1 MGVSASA
8 VTTAQSPTTVGNV
21 TSTTVNGLTAG
32 SSYTFTVI
40 AVNAVGS
47 SPESSPSNSV
57 VPTTLNPAGAP
68 TGVTAAAKSSG
79 ALLKWTAPTNDGGS
93 TITSYRITP
102 IVGGIAQPP
111 LTTANAATEATLTGL
126 TNGTAYTFK
135 VAAITGA
142 GPGAES
148 EASNSVTPYDTVFD
162 LATPG
167 TVDSGDGGS
176 VELGVKFRS
185 TEAGTINGIRFYKAA
200 TNTGTHIGSLWTI
213 GGQLLAEA
221 TFTNETA
228 SGWQQVTFANPV
240 EIQPNTTYVAGYLA
254 PSGHYSVNGPNLSAG
269 IVNGP
274 LTAEA
279 SSSELSGT
287 EGNGLYAYGSTV
299 TFPTHD
305 YNASNYWVD
314 VLFAPEPPATIPGAP
329 GTPTATAGLGSATVK
344 WTAPTTGS
352 KPTSYT
358 VVPYVAGVAQTT
370 KTVTGNPP
378 ATETTV
384 SGLKAGTSYTFKV
397 KAANAAGTGP
407 ESAASNAVTPTGATL
422 PGEPTAVTAAARNAS
437 ALVSWKAPASDGG
450 GTITNYKVTPYL
462 SGIPLT
468 TTTVGNVTQ
477 ATISSLTNGQS
488 YTFKVAAVNAV
499 GTGASSAA
507 SNAVIPRVTL
517 FEQST
522 PGTVNVADSASVVL
536 GMKFQSSSAGKIRG
550 IRFYKSVGNTGSHI
564 VALWS
569 STGTLLASATV
580 TGETSSGWQEMNFA
594 SPVSINANTTY
605 VAGYLAPKGHYS
617 ATNNGFASAIKVT
630 PLTGLANST
639 SPNGLYTYSGSL
651 VFPTS
656 TFNASNYFVDVMYTP

>member
-1 MGVSASA
+1 
-8 VTTAQSPTTVGNV
+8 
-21 TSTTVNGLTAG
+21 
-32 SSYTFTVI
+32 
-40 AVNAVGS
+40 
-47 SPESSPSNSV
+47 
-57 VPTTLNPAGAP
+57 
-68 TGVTAAAKSSG
+68 VTA
-79 ALLKWTAPTNDGGS
+79 
-93 TITSYRITP
+93 
-102 IVGGIAQPP
+102 
-111 LTTANAATEATLTGL
+111 
-126 TNGTAYTFK
+126 
-135 VAAITGA
+135 
-142 GPGAES
+142 
-148 EASNSVTPYDTVFD
+148 
-162 LATPG
+162 
-167 TVDSGDGGS
+167 

-200 TNTGTHIGSLWTI
+200 TNTGTHIGSLWTMS
-213 GGQLLAEA
+213 GQLLAEA

-228 SGWQQVTFANPV
+228 SGWQQVKFGTPV
-240 EIQPNTTYVAGYLA
+240 QIEPNTTYVAGYLA
-254 PSGHYSVNGPNLSAG
+254 PNGHYSVNGPNLAAS

-287 EGNGLYAYGSTV
+287 EGNGLYSYGSGV

-384 SGLKAGTSYTFKV
+384 SGLKSGTSYTFKV
-397 KAANAAGTGP
+397 KATNAAGTGP

-437 ALVSWKAPASDGG
+437 ALVTWKAPASDGG
-450 GTITNYKVTPYL
+450 ATITNYKVTPYL
-462 SGIPLT
+462 SGVPLFP
-468 TTTVGNVTQ
+468 TTVGNVTS
-477 ATISSLTNGQS
+477 ATISSLSNGQS
-488 YTFKVAAVNAV
+488 YTFKVAAVNSV
-499 GTGASSAA
+499 GTGASSAE
-507 SNAVIPRVTL
+507 SGAVIPRVTL

-522 PGTVNVADSASVVL
+522 PGTINVADSASVVL

-580 TGETSSGWQEMNFA
+580 TGETTSGWQEMTFA
-594 SPVSINANTTY
+594 SPVSIAANTTY

-617 ATNNGFASAIKVT
+617 ATSNGFASAIKVT

-639 SPNGLYTYSGSL
+639 SPNGLYTYSTSL